1 MSPHDPSTRSGCFP
15 GVHDH
20 PTVAVGAGGTRSH
33 SFSRKTTIMPLSLP
47 SSPFSPDP
55 RARESARDRALV
67 LGGGG
72 STGNAWMLGVLA
84 GLLHE
89 GVDAAA
95 AELLIGT
102 SAGATTAAQISF
114 RSPIELHEAT
124 IADRRT
130 GTADPAGAASPT
142 GAGRAPRPAHASVA
156 EQLDRTSRIIAAA
169 ADPADMRRSMGAAA
183 MQLDGASDPERSA
196 RWRAVV
202 ASRLPDQ
209 RWPARDL
216 RIVAVDAADG
226 SPVVFDRDSG
236 VGLADAVAAS
246 CASGAPHHTCGRF
259 FIDGGY
265 RRNENADLAVGSE
278 RVLVLS
284 PFGGRTRHPLEWR
297 MQLAAQTD
305 DLRAAGS
312 TVEVVGPDEDTARLI
327 GANAMDPSLRPDTA
341 RAGFAQ
347 GVRLADR
354 LGAFWN

>member
-1 MSPHDPSTRSGCFP
+1 
-15 GVHDH
+15 
-20 PTVAVGAGGTRSH
+20 
-33 SFSRKTTIMPLSLP
+33 MPLSLP

-55 RARESARDRALV
+55 RAPESARDRALV

-114 RSPIELHEAT
+114 RSPIELHEAAL
-124 IADRRT
+124 ADRPA
-130 GTADPAGAASPT
+130 GTAGPAGAA
-142 GAGRAPRPAHASVA
+142 GAGRAPRPSHAAVA

-265 RRNENADLAVGSE
+265 RRNENADLAVGGE

-297 MQLAAQTD
+297 MQLAAQAD

-327 GANAMDPSLRPDTA
+327 GANAMDPSLRPDAA